1 MEGTFRKERTKKSE
15 VFWDIKHEYEYD
27 SPNKDMIRMYTNKY
41 MKCTKRKFGMLV
53 GGFNIDYNSQ
63 IGWSFQVVVHFMK
76 HCAELRWPTI
86 LAHRIS

>member
-1 MEGTFRKERTKKSE
+1 MIFTKRTFR
-15 VFWDIKHEYEYD
+15 
-27 SPNKDMIRMYTNKY
+27 
-41 MKCTKRKFGMLV
+41 MLV

-76 HCAELRWPTI
+76 HCAELRWPSI